1 MSFRQPAPVL
11 YNRQAAPIISRM
23 KFLSDFLPVALFFG
37 SYLITHDMFL
47 ATKVLVAATAL
58 LFAWTWFKHRKV
70 DAMQWINLVLS
81 VVLGAATVISHNDLF
96 IIWKFT
102 VLYWL
107 MAIALLVSDFMGKN
121 GLKLLMGEQIQL
133 PQAIWRKLAYA
144 WAVFFASM
152 GALNLYVA
160 FNFSREIWLS
170 FKLFGSLGL
179 MVVFVIAQSLFLSK
193 YIEEKK

>member
-1 MSFRQPAPVL
+1 
-11 YNRQAAPIISRM
+11 M

-37 SYLITHDMFL
+37 AYLVTRDMII
-47 ATKVLVAATAL
+47 ATKILVAATTL

-81 VVLGAATVISHNDLF
+81 ITLGIATVISHNDLF

-107 MAIALLVSDFMGKN
+107 MGIALVISELMGKN
-121 GLKLLMGEQIQL
+121 GLKLLMGEQLQL
-133 PQAIWRKLAYA
+133 PQPIWRKLACA
-144 WAVFFASM
+144 WASFFVAM

-160 FNFSREIWLS
+160 FNYSREIWLS